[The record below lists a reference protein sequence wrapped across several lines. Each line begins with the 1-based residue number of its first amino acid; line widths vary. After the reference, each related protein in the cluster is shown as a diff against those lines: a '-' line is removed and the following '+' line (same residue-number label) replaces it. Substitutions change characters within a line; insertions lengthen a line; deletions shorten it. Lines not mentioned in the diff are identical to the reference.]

1 MRPGGLALTEALI
14 DLAGFGAG
22 DRVADVGCGLG
33 ASTRLLIRRGVA
45 AVGVDVDAEA
55 DRRAVPFVAADA
67 ARLPFADESFDG
79 VLAECVLSTLA
90 DRAQALCEWARVLKP
105 RGRLALTDV
114 TSRAGAGAGR
124 LATAETLLQSM
135 ASAGFSVERFE
146 DRSDALKR
154 WVAEFIFAYGSLD
167 ALCGGAG
174 GIDGATLGR
183 ARPGYALVVAR
194 KSGRPYRGGASWLTN
209 LFASRSSCSKATPA
223 GTFWRSWRSKP
234 SAAIIRTSCVRCPV
248 SQSAWDGA

>member
-1 MRPGGLALTEALI
+1 M
-14 DLAGFGAG
+14 
-22 DRVADVGCGLG
+22 
-33 ASTRLLIRRGVA
+33 
-45 AVGVDVDAEA
+45 
-55 DRRAVPFVAADA
+55 
-67 ARLPFADESFDG
+67 
-79 VLAECVLSTLA
+79 LAECVLSALA

-124 LATAETLLQSM
+124 LATAEALLQSM

-174 GIDGATLGR
+174 GIDGATLSR

-194 KSGRPYRGGASWLTN
+194 KRAGRPEEAHHG
-209 LFASRSSCSKATPA
+209 
-223 GTFWRSWRSKP
+223 
-234 SAAIIRTSCVRCPV
+234 
-248 SQSAWDGA
+248 

>member
-1 MRPGGLALTEALI
+1 MRAAAQPSEGLYGCGRLADHDGEPLRPGGLALTEALI
-14 DLAGFGAG
+14 DLAGFGPG

-33 ASTRLLIRRGVA
+33 ASTRLLIGRGVA

-55 DRRAVPFVAADA
+55 GGRAAPFVVADA
-67 ARLPFADESFDG
+67 ARLPFADESFEG

-105 RGRLALTDV
+105 GGRLALTDV
-114 TSRAGAGAGR
+114 TSRACAGAGR
-124 LATAETLLQSM
+124 LATAEALLQSM

-174 GIDGATLGR
+174 GIDGATLSR

-194 KSGRPYRGGASWLTN
+194 KWAGRPEEAHHG
-209 LFASRSSCSKATPA
+209 
-223 GTFWRSWRSKP
+223 
-234 SAAIIRTSCVRCPV
+234 
-248 SQSAWDGA
+248 

>member
-45 AVGVDVDAEA
+45 AVGVDVDVDAEA
-55 DRRAVPFVAADA
+55 GGPAAPFVAADA

-105 RGRLALTDV
+105 RGRLALSDV

-124 LATAETLLQSM
+124 LAKAETLLQSM
-135 ASAGFSVERFE
+135 ALAGFSVECFE
-146 DRSDALKR
+146 DRSDTLKR

-194 KSGRPYRGGASWLTN
+194 KSAGRPEEAHLG
-209 LFASRSSCSKATPA
+209 
-223 GTFWRSWRSKP
+223 
-234 SAAIIRTSCVRCPV
+234 
-248 SQSAWDGA
+248 